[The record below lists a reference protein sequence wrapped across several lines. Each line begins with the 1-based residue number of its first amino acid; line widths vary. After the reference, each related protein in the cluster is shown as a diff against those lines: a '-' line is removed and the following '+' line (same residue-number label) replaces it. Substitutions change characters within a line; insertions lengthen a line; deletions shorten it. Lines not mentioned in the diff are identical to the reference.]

1 MNETNSGG
9 RVTIYDLARELNVS
23 ASTVSRALNDRQE
36 VSKKTRAVVQN
47 LAKKRGYQPNNFA
60 LSLRTNKSNTIGIM
74 VSWINRPFIS
84 NLISGIEKAAREAG
98 YHVII
103 TQTYDKRDYETEN
116 LQALLGS
123 RISALIVSLA
133 METKDFDHFAI
144 MKDNNIPIVFVDR
157 IPPTNDGVKVQI
169 DNFKAAFAATEHL
182 IQQGC
187 QRIAHL
193 GGSRHQL
200 IYEDRRMGYLAALTR
215 HGYTIDESIVLEAN
229 NLSMEEGLRMADE
242 VLNIGNPPDGIFCA
256 NDTVGVSVIRYAKKK
271 GIKIPAELAVLGF
284 NNDPICEIIEPELSS
299 VLHPA
304 FQMGEKSVEQVLDI
318 LKKPSE
324 DRSSLSVILNT
335 DVVVRDSTN
344 RSKKK
349 P

>member
-1 MNETNSGG
+1 MSETNSGG

-36 VSKKTRAVVQN
+36 VSKRTRIAVQK

-84 NLISGIEKAAREAG
+84 NLISGIEKAAKEAG

-103 TQTYDKRDYETEN
+103 TQTYDKRDYEVEN

-133 METKDFDHFAI
+133 METKDFDHFS
-144 MKDNNIPIVFVDR
+144 MLRDNDIPVVFVDR
-157 IPPTNDGVKVQI
+157 IPPTSHGVKIQI
-169 DNFKAAFAATEHL
+169 DNYKAAYAATEHL

-187 QRIAHL
+187 KRIAHF
-193 GGSRHQL
+193 GGSRHQF
-200 IYEDRRMGYLAALTR
+200 IYEDRRSGYLAALSQYG
-215 HGYTIDESIVLEAN
+215 HEIDESIVFEAN
-229 NLSMEEGLRMADE
+229 NLSMDEGLRMTE
-242 VLNIGNPPDGIFCA
+242 TVLNTVNPPDGIFCA
-256 NDTVGVSVIRYAKKK
+256 NDTAGVSAIRYAKKK
-271 GIKIPAELAVLGF
+271 GIKIPEELAIMGF

-299 VLHPA
+299 VVHPA
-304 FQMGEKSVEQVLDI
+304 IEMGEKAVEQVLGI
-318 LKKPSE
+318 LNKPSE
-324 DRSSLSVILNT
+324 DRSSLSVILST
-335 DVVVRDSTN
+335 EVVVRDSTN
-344 RSKKK
+344 RLKEK